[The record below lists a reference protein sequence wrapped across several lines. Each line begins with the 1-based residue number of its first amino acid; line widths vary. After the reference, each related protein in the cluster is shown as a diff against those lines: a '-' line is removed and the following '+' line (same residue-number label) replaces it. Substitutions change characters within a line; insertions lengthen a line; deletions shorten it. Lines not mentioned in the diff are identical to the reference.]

1 MTNTASMPKSAGA
14 LSKRQKDL
22 ITKIVSHSFIIFFG
36 AFMMYPIVWMLGA
49 SLSSGIIMFNDPS
62 LFPSNPTFENYLVGW
77 QGVGRI
83 HFSTFMINSAII
95 SFATIA
101 GNLFSCTLAGYAF
114 ARLEFTWKKVWFAIM
129 LLTIMLP
136 GQVTLI
142 PQYVMFLG
150 WGWVDTYLPLVVP
163 TFLATNSFFIF
174 LMVQF
179 IRGLPTDLDE
189 AATIEGCNKFGVFMR
204 IILPLCVP
212 ALVTV
217 AIFAF
222 LGSWDNFFG
231 ALVYINTPS
240 RFTVQLGIRMFRDAT
255 AEANWG
261 PMFAMSIVT
270 LMPPLIVFLSLQKY
284 FVQGISTSG
293 LKG

>member
-1 MTNTASMPKSAGA
+1 M
-14 LSKRQKDL
+14 SKKTRDF
-22 ITKIVSHSFIIFFG
+22 ITKAISHIFIIFFG
-36 AFMMYPIVWMLGA
+36 AFMMYPIIWMFGA
-49 SLSSGIIMFNDPS
+49 SLTPGVMIFSNTSV
-62 LFPSNPTFENYLVGW
+62 FPENPTFNNYIVGW
-77 QGVGRI
+77 QGIGRI
-83 HFSTFMINSAII
+83 PFSTFLINSGII

-101 GNLFSCTLAGYAF
+101 GNLFSCALAGYAF
-114 ARLEFTWKKVWFAIM
+114 ARLKFALRNVWFAIM

-142 PQYVMFLG
+142 PQYIMFLNYG
-150 WGWVDTYLPLVVP
+150 WIDTYLPLIVP

-179 IRGLPTDLDE
+179 IRGLPVHLDE
-189 AATIEGCNKFGVFMR
+189 AATIDGCNKFGIFTR

-212 ALVTV
+212 ALVTL
-217 AIFAF
+217 AIFSF

-231 ALVYINTPS
+231 PLIYINTPS
-240 RFTVQLGIRMFRDAT
+240 KFTVQLGVRMFRDAT
-255 AEANWG
+255 AESNWG

-270 LMPPLIVFLSLQKY
+270 LLPPLIVFLSMQKY